1 MSHCPQCGE
10 THSAD
15 GEHCDRC
22 GAQLAS
28 EVEVLRT
35 SEVAA
40 IPVLKSILQSAEI
53 PYYTQGEVMMQLF
66 PSELLAPSLMRPR
79 GEVRFFVAAEH
90 ADHARQLLTP
100 IDGADLLPDDDL
112 EDP

>member
-1 MSHCPQCGE
+1 MSQCPQCGDA
-10 THSAD
+10 TSTD
-15 GEHCDRC
+15 GEHCSRC
-22 GAQLAS
+22 GATLAS

-53 PYYTQGEVMMQLF
+53 PYFTQGEVMMQLF
-66 PSELLAPSLMRPR
+66 PSELLAPSLLRPK

-90 ADHARQLLTP
+90 AELARQLLTP
-100 IDGADLLPDDDL
+100 LAEADMEPDDDL
-112 EDP
+112 DDP